1 MHPLF
6 KLLKLYRKQNERI
19 MAEAIVEE
27 RISSRELR
35 RRQNAE
41 RASRAKRL
49 AELVTPQ
56 VLKQLE
62 AEGRHVTDLLPPP
75 KWVIRPYDGDF
86 DLTME

>member
-41 RASRAKRL
+41 RASRASQL
-49 AELVTPQ
+49 AKLVTPE
-56 VLKQLE
+56 VLKTLE
-62 AEGRHVTDLLPPP
+62 AEGKHITDLLPPP